1 MIELRL
7 HLQHLEHIVEGLV
20 HHPSFSG
27 NEHAYTAFE
36 GRLRYERLVELA
48 PLVPACPGL
57 IDVGEHS
64 ATVRRLYAQ
73 NMQSRA
79 IIPSGKFEFT
89 DFCFFG
95 VSALP
100 IDIDSSVFLLGE
112 PFGCAMEYAH
122 WYITASKYHDSLEG
136 VRWSND
142 KKEVMLTLKSKHFV
156 HLDEPCIIL
165 SHPGQYVYGHWILDM
180 APRLLLLK
188 EHDFDA
194 KMAIMLNEFPAWAT
208 PFFDAFGVDI
218 GRVRSLP

>member
-7 HLQHLEHIVEGLV
+7 KLQHLEHVVAGV
-20 HHPSFSG
+20 VDHPTFCG
-27 NEHAYTAFE
+27 NEYAYTAFE

-57 IDVGEHS
+57 IEFGEHS
-64 ATVRRLYAQ
+64 ATVRRLYVE
-73 NMQSRA
+73 NMQSPA

-112 PFGCAMEYAH
+112 PFGFSMEYTH
-122 WYITASKYHDSLEG
+122 WYVNASKYHDSLEG

-142 KKEVMLTLKSKHFV
+142 QSEVTLTLKSKHFV
-156 HLDEPCIIL
+156 HL
-165 SHPGQYVYGHWILDM
+165 
-180 APRLLLLK
+180 
-188 EHDFDA
+188 
-194 KMAIMLNEFPAWAT
+194 
-208 PFFDAFGVDI
+208 
-218 GRVRSLP
+218 